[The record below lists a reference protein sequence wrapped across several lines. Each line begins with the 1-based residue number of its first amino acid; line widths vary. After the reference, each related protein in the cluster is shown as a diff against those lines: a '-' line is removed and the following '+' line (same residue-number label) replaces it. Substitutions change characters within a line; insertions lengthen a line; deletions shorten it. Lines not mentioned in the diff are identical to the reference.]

1 MASLPENMAL
11 DDSKMKEFK
20 ETVKSYKKKAKVK
33 TAEREDK
40 WCYLQDM
47 GKMRTADR

>member
-1 MASLPENMAL
+1 MISIYYICEYCDNMASLPENMAL

-40 WCYLQDM
+40 
-47 GKMRTADR
+47 